1 MYVRKLFCISPLLL
15 RCQNLPPCGTN
26 HLSTAS
32 TFKPLMPRKLEAP
45 NLHYANSTWKVF
57 QLASVWP

>member
-15 RCQNLPPCGTN
+15 RCQHLPPCRTN

-32 TFKPLMPRKLEAP
+32 AFKPFISRKLEAP
-45 NLHYANSTWKVF
+45 NLHYANS
-57 QLASVWP
+57 A